1 MIIFNV
7 TKDKVSIKQDDTL
20 NRGEYNVTKCKFL
33 FSKEYDGLVKE
44 AIFFIEEKN
53 IGILLD
59 ENDECNIPQEAFKFR
74 GNIEIGLY
82 AYYTNNNKLEKRYSP
97 NKTTKVISDGSYTSE
112 IDNTEEITPTDKEQ
126 MNSIIKKNVEEIKRL
141 STNKV
146 DKVDGYNL
154 SENNFSNIYKKK
166 LDGIEQNAQVNK
178 IEKIF
183 INDDEMPI
191 VEKKINI
198 TIPTKL
204 TDLKND
210 NHFVNDKNYVHTD
223 NNFTHTEKE
232 KLKKLNNYDDSS
244 LNEKIVENSNS
255 ILENK
260 KDIQNLK
267 ETSEK
272 NTSNINKFNKNLQN
286 YSLVTETGYKLDLS
300 IDSSTYIMTLKLLDK
315 NENVLSTGKID
326 LPIESMIINVSYD
339 SNVKRLTFSLQNG
352 NIINVPLN
360 DLISGLVTEK
370 NLEETLKEYALK
382 KDIPKNLSELKN
394 DSNYVKNTDYATK
407 TVAGVIKG
415 TGAFC
420 FIVDSE
426 GQPKLNIL
434 DYDQYNKYSFNNF
447 ISKGTLENVIEGKKL
462 ETKNNKVVSVSKN
475 STDEQYPSAK
485 CTYEIKKDLEKLKDE
500 ILEIGEVSDSYIHV
514 EDSTMGEMQELSVEG
529 VCKQETTKG
538 YQLINFDNLKVYN
551 ATYTFMEDTLKI
563 TSEEKS
569 YASAY
574 IIITDLVKANP
585 NKILRM
591 FYENIDL
598 SEYTSSNSTLCQITT
613 QYNDGTAIKYLEFLN
628 KDGRTNYYAI
638 PSDVSNISNVRL
650 SFYSNNSNKIDS
662 GTVIIKK
669 PMISFDKNATYEPYT
684 GGQPSPS
691 PDYPQ
696 EIKTITD
703 SLSVTSCNKNLFDKN
718 DENMFLKDLV
728 PDNAGLILSGITNL
742 SAQNFIRTAILKCK
756 PNTTYTISKL
766 ASRTFYIYDS
776 EKLPS
781 INYRMRTILNNG
793 TDKSKYTFTTSQ
805 FAKYIVIKF
814 FNTWANEIYSYDEI
828 VSSIQIEECST
839 QTSFVEHIQSQIT
852 ANLLDEEF
860 IGKINDIY
868 KDTLSVDLQDDGKHH
883 LMLNKMVGK
892 RILNSGDMSSRIVL
906 NTGDIMYRTMKFR
919 DISINKVFIILCNR
933 YVGIEQPAKRKDG
946 NIYWNSLNRT
956 IDIIDNRAGITTI
969 DEFKTWLST
978 HNLEVYYVLENP
990 YKVDLGIV
998 DMPFSYDEVTNIFTD
1013 SELLPKINVKYYKN
1027 FISTIRNLK
1036 VNNDNLKNELVS
1048 INNRLAVLENANVSA
1063 VNDEVTEESE
1073 VTSNE

>member
-1 MIIFNV
+1 MIVFNV

-59 ENDECNIPQEAFKFR
+59 ENDECNIPQEAFEFR

-97 NKTTKVISDGSYTSE
+97 SRTTKVISDGSYTSE

-210 NHFVNDKNYVHTD
+210 NYFVNDKNYVHTD

-232 KLKKLNNYDDSS
+232 KLKELNNYDDSS
-244 LNEKIVENSNS
+244 LNEKIVKNSNS

-272 NTSNINKFNKNLQN
+272 NTSNINEFNENLQN

-315 NENVLSTGKID
+315 NENILSTGKID

-360 DLISGLVTEK
+360 DLISGLVTEE
-370 NLEETLKEYALK
+370 NLDERLKEYALK

-394 DSNYVKNTDYATK
+394 DSNYVKNTDYATSSVGGVV
-407 TVAGVIKG
+407 TLNNYYGIDVASSGQLVGSPKSYS
-415 TGAFC
+415 TYTN
-420 FIVDSE
+420 SE
-426 GQPKLNIL
+426 KRVL
-434 DYDQYNKYSFNNF
+434 

-514 EDSTMGEMQELSVEG
+514 EDSTMSKLKSLSVEG
-529 VCKQETTKG
+529 ICQQETTTG
-538 YQLINFDNLKVYN
+538 TNLC
-551 ATYTFMEDTLKI
+551 DTALLPI
-563 TSEEKS
+563 TEYGITISKNDDGD
-569 YASAY
+569 
-574 IIITDLVKANP
+574 IIINGTPDYSEGYKT
-585 NKILRM
+585 
-591 FYENIDL
+591 FNIGNQKKL
-598 SEYTSSNSTLCQITT
+598 EAGTYTSSIENKKIGLGITFGGFNGHLNILMNETEKTKTITSTETYKINPQI
-613 QYNDGTAIKYLEFLN
+613 
-628 KDGRTNYYAI
+628 
-638 PSDVSNISNVRL
+638 NIS
-650 SFYSNNSNKIDS
+650 YDA
-662 GTVIIKK
+662 GTFKNYIFN
-669 PMISFDKNATYEPYT
+669 PMIEKSAIVTKYEPYT

-703 SLSVTSCNKNLFDKN
+703 NLIINSCTKNLFKMNDNYSKGYTTTKN
-718 DENMFLKDLV
+718 GITLKVEDDLSITLKGT
-728 PDNAGLILSGITNL
+728 ATAKTEFFLSGSWGIKNNRYIPKGIFTISQNGFVDGITSNL
-742 SAQNFIRTAILKCK
+742 GLFKNGVNVRNYDL
-756 PNTTYTISKL
+756 TYTKTTVTFNSSLTEFDGMSYSIFIADGKTIDT
-766 ASRTFYIYDS
+766 RVYTQIERDTKVTFY
-776 EKLPS
+776 
-781 INYRMRTILNNG
+781 M
-793 TDKSKYTFTTSQ
+793 Q
-805 FAKYIVIKF
+805 
-814 FNTWANEIYSYDEI
+814 
-828 VSSIQIEECST
+828 
-839 QTSFVEHIQSQIT
+839 HIQSQIT
-852 ANLLDEEF
+852 ANLPEGEF
-860 IGKINDIY
+860 IGKIDDTY
-868 KDTLSVDLQDDGKHH
+868 KDTLSVDLQDDGKYH

-906 NTGDIMYRTMKFR
+906 NTGDIMYRTMKYT

-933 YVGIEQPAKRKDG
+933 YVGIENPANRKDG
-946 NIYWNSLNRT
+946 NIYWNSINRT
-956 IDIIDNRAGITTI
+956 IDIIDNRANITTI

-1013 SELLPKINVKYYKN
+1013 SELLPKINAKYYKN

-1073 VTSNE
+1073 VVNNE